1 MTDLAKVEITN
12 PLAVFATKGGL
23 DPVIQ
28 EVRDF
33 VGQFEP
39 DLSTAKGRK
48 EIASLA
54 AKVSKFKVRLDG
66 MGKDLVADWKAKSKA
81 VDSSRKAMRE
91 ELDDLKVKAR
101 QPLTEWENL
110 EKERVIAHEAT
121 VDLIKKLGSGLN
133 IVTGESAS
141 IEDMKAYL
149 KELEEIDTDSLEEFE
164 LEGRKEKDK
173 AVESLTAKI
182 EAEKQRIAQEEELEQ
197 LRKEKEEREAEERRA
212 ALEAEIAARAKAE
225 AEEATRKERE
235 RLEQEKK
242 DAVQREQQAK
252 QAAEQAE
259 RDRKAAEEKSI
270 QDAARAKIDQENAV
284 KAAEEKAIKDQQAK
298 EADEQAEQERREA
311 NKQHVGKIRKEA
323 KESLMEFVD
332 EETAKKI
339 VLAIHKNLIRNISI
353 TY

>member
-182 EAEKQRIAQEEELEQ
+182 EAEKQR
-197 LRKEKEEREAEERRA
+197 
-212 ALEAEIAARAKAE
+212 
-225 AEEATRKERE
+225 
-235 RLEQEKK
+235 
-242 DAVQREQQAK
+242 
-252 QAAEQAE
+252 
-259 RDRKAAEEKSI
+259 DRKS
-270 QDAARAKIDQENAV
+270 V
-284 KAAEEKAIKDQQAK
+284 
-298 EADEQAEQERREA
+298 
-311 NKQHVGKIRKEA
+311 V
-323 KESLMEFVD
+323 
-332 EETAKKI
+332 
-339 VLAIHKNLIRNISI
+339 
-353 TY
+353 